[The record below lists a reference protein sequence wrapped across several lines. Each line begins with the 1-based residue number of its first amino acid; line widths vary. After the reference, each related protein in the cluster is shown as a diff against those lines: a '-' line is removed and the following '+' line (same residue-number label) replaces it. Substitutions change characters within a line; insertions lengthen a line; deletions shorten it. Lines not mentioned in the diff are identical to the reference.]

1 MISKT
6 IGFFGVH
13 NIFRQTHIYFTHGI
27 FATQVLHMEC
37 HGTGT
42 PLGDPIEVGALQAGS
57 LQEGSRQQPMATAA
71 VKTSVGHLE
80 ASVMAIFAPKNRI
93 FLRTEYGP

>member
-1 MISKT
+1 
-6 IGFFGVH
+6 
-13 NIFRQTHIYFTHGI
+13 
-27 FATQVLHMEC
+27 MEC

-57 LQEGSRQQPMATAA
+57 LQEGTRLQPMATSA

-80 ASVMAIFAPKNRI
+80 A
-93 FLRTEYGP
+93 GH

>member
-1 MISKT
+1 
-6 IGFFGVH
+6 
-13 NIFRQTHIYFTHGI
+13 
-27 FATQVLHMEC
+27 MEC

-57 LQEGSRQQPMATAA
+57 LQEGARLQPMATSA

-80 ASVMAIFAPKNRI
+80 A
-93 FLRTEYGP
+93 GH